1 VSDLLKYS
9 TIMRNDAVKEQLGMS
24 TYSLDFRMTLLQVY
38 TKSNVSSFQVDR
50 KDSGQLLMFS
60 ESVSSEKSFHT
71 RPISL
76 AITGSTNFRDL
87 RTTPQD
93 K

>member
-1 VSDLLKYS
+1 
-9 TIMRNDAVKEQLGMS
+9 MRNDAVKEQLGMS

-38 TKSNVSSFQVDR
+38 TKSNVSSFQVDG
-50 KDSGQLLMFS
+50 KDSGQLLMNS
-60 ESVSSEKSFHT
+60 ESVNNEKSFHT

-76 AITGSTNFRDL
+76 AITGSTNFRDF
-87 RTTPQD
+87 RTTHQD